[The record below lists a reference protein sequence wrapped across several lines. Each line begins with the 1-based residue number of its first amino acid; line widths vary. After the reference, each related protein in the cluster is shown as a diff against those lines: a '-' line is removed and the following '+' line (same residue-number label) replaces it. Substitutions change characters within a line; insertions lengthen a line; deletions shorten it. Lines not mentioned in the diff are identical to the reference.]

1 MVIPVELQIMISSM
15 LPITELRGAI
25 PWFLATRPDLS
36 VCLVYILAVVG
47 NILPTFFLL
56 WFLPK
61 FTDFVH
67 RHFPDHNF
75 LKKIINW
82 IYKKSHA
89 KHSKKIEKY
98 GSLALILI
106 VAIPLPGTGSWT
118 GSLIAFLFNIPYW
131 KAMGLIS
138 IGVLIAGL
146 VVTGVSLGGIDL
158 FHVMNGG

>member
-1 MVIPVELQIMISSM
+1 MIVPVEFQIMISSM
-15 LPITELRGAI
+15 LPVTELRGAI

-36 VCLVYILAVVG
+36 VWLVFTLAVVG

-61 FTDFVH
+61 FTDFVQK
-67 RHFPDHNF
+67 HFPDHNF

-82 IYKKSHA
+82 VYKRSHS
-89 KHSKKIEKY
+89 KHSEKFYRY
-98 GSLALILI
+98 GSLALII
-106 VAIPLPGTGSWT
+106 VVAIPLPGTGSWT
-118 GSLIAFLFNIPYW
+118 GTLLAFLFNIPYW

-138 IGVLIAGL
+138 IGVVIAGL

-158 FHVMNGG
+158 FRMMG